1 MAAHEGSRL
10 FVRSVQRSQGR
21 GALTGQGQGMES
33 DRWKKASLAID
44 AVIRGLE
51 QDQIAFQYDET
62 ACPDVTGSAAAH
74 GFAAGQASAEL
85 AAASSPL
92 LRGRSVAFS
101 GKSAAA

>member
-1 MAAHEGSRL
+1 M
-10 FVRSVQRSQGR
+10 Q
-21 GALTGQGQGMES
+21 S

-62 ACPDVTGSAAAH
+62 ACPEVAISSGGGVCAAAE
-74 GFAAGQASAEL
+74 GWAEL
-85 AAASSPL
+85 TVASSSL
-92 LRGRSVAFS
+92 LRDRAVAFS